1 MTALLLALLA
11 AATEAGAGLALWA
24 AGMSGLPAAIALHG
38 LASLLAAA
46 GLAQRTRLDERLYV
60 FGTVLALPGLGL
72 LGVAGVRLWAVLVP
86 PSGMYED
93 IHSEMGDL
101 PAPALPPESVD
112 RVSEWVQQQVSV
124 QPLADLIRAGDP
136 RTQRWAID
144 LLSRRGDGAA
154 VDLLREALS
163 ATDRDVQMAASS
175 ALQRVEERLTREI
188 ARGQERL
195 REDPD
200 SALAWHAFAEACRAY
215 WGSHLLDP
223 IMGQHWLGEAEA
235 AYRRAR
241 ARRPGWLPPTV
252 GLVQALLALGKLHEA
267 EALAREAEEVSPS
280 GTLDLLLA
288 EVLFRERRWSELRRL
303 ARAALAAGRQDER
316 LAWWAG
322 AEPLREAPHG

>member
-11 AATEAGAGLALWA
+11 AAMEAGAGLALWA
-24 AGMSGLPAAIALHG
+24 GMSVLPVAIVLHG
-38 LASLLAAA
+38 LASLLAAG
-46 GLAQRTRLDERLYV
+46 GLARRTRLDERLYV

-72 LGVAGVRLWAVLVP
+72 LGVAGVKLWAVLVP

-112 RVSEWVQQQVSV
+112 RVSEWVQRQVSV

-163 ATDRDVQMAASS
+163 ATDRDVQIAASS

-200 SALAWHAFAEACRAY
+200 SATAWHAFAEACRAY

-223 IMGQHWLGEAEA
+223 VMGQHWLGEAEA

-241 ARRPGWLPPTV
+241 ARRPGWLPPAV
-252 GLVQALLALGKLHEA
+252 GLVQALLGLDKLHEA

-288 EVLFRERRWSELRRL
+288 EVLFREQRWSELRRL
-303 ARAALAAGRQDER
+303 ARGALAAGRQDER

-322 AEPLREAPHG
+322 AEPSREAPHG

>member
-1 MTALLLALLA
+1 MTALLLVLLA
-11 AATEAGAGLALWA
+11 AAMEAGAGLVLWA
-24 AGMSGLPAAIALHG
+24 AGMRVLPVAIVLHG
-38 LASLLAAA
+38 LGSLLAAG
-46 GLAQRTRLDERLYV
+46 GLARRTRLDERLYV

-86 PSGMYED
+86 ASGVYED
-93 IHSEMGDL
+93 IHSEMGEL

-124 QPLADLIRAGDP
+124 QPLADLIRAGDS

-163 ATDRDVQMAASS
+163 ATDRDVQIAASS

-200 SALAWHAFAEACRAY
+200 SAMAWHAFAEACRAY

-223 IMGQHWLGEAEA
+223 VMGQHWLGEAEA

-241 ARRPGWLPPTV
+241 ARRPGWLPPTF
-252 GLVQALLALGKLHEA
+252 GLVQALLGLDKLHEA
-267 EALAREAEEVSPS
+267 EAMVREAEEASPS

-322 AEPLREAPHG
+322 AEPAREVPHG

>member
-1 MTALLLALLA
+1 MTRGLLAVLA
-11 AATEAGAGLALWA
+11 ALMEAGAGLALWA
-24 AGMSGLPAAIALHG
+24 AGMGMLPLAAALHG
-38 LASLLAAA
+38 LATLSAAWALAE
-46 GLAQRTRLDERLYV
+46 RTRPDERLYV

-86 PSGMYED
+86 PTGIYED
-93 IHSEMGDL
+93 MHSEMGDL

-144 LLSRRGDGAA
+144 LLGRRGDGAA
-154 VDLLREALS
+154 VDLLREALG
-163 ATDRDVQMAASS
+163 AADRDVQMAASA

-195 REDPD
+195 REEPD
-200 SALAWHAFAEACRAY
+200 SATAWHAFGEACRAY

-223 IMGQHWLGEAEA
+223 TMGQHWLGEAEA

-252 GLVQALLALGKLHEA
+252 GLVQTLMGLGKLHEA
-267 EALAREAEEVSPS
+267 EALAREAEEATPS

-288 EVLFRERRWSELRRL
+288 EVLFRERRWAELGRL
-303 ARAALAAGRQDER
+303 ARGAVAAGRQDER

-322 AEPLREAPHG
+322 AEPPRGAQHG